1 MKIFTGKVIS
11 KKMQKTATVLV
22 ERLVLHPIYLKRIKR
37 SKKYHVQDDIG
48 ANEGDLVKFESCY
61 PVSKLKKWKI
71 IEIVRATKDKKRQRR
86 KVKNDPI

>member
-11 KKMQKTATVLV
+11 KKMQKTARDLAD
-22 ERLVLHPIYLKRIKR
+22 RLVLHPIYLKRIKR

-48 ANEGDLVKFESCY
+48 TNEGDLVKFESCH

-86 KVKNDPI
+86 KGKNDPI